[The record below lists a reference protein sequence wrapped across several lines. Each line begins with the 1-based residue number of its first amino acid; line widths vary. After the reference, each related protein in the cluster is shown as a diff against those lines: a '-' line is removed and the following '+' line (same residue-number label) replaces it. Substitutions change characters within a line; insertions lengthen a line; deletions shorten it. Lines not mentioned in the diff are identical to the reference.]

1 MHVGLGCM
9 NIGVASSTASPRDA
23 PTEFFVG
30 RWGKIVKLY
39 DTFFFFVFAQMWKL
53 MLQGFCLPCLVE
65 LVWLLF
71 APS

>member
-39 DTFFFFVFAQMWKL
+39 DTFFFL
-53 MLQGFCLPCLVE
+53 Y
-65 LVWLLF
+65 LLKCG
-71 APS
+71 S